1 MLAFLASVCLVL
13 PAGASVVDPFRAPE
27 CQRCAGNRG
36 IEYAVAAGTPVVSG
50 VRGSV
55 TFAGRVG
62 GRNYVVVRADADPRV
77 RVTYGGLGSVAVA
90 RGVAVRVGDRLGTA
104 GAALHVGVRVGETY
118 VDPLGFSG
126 GVSRGVSGGAT
137 PHSSVARPR
146 FRVTLGTVPS
156 MVPVPAPA
164 CG

>member
-1 MLAFLASVCLVL
+1 MLSVVAAVCLVL

-27 CQRCAGNRG
+27 CERCAGNRG

-50 VRGSV
+50 LRGSV
-55 TFAGRVG
+55 TFAGRVA
-62 GRNYVVVRADADPRV
+62 GRNYVVVRAAADPRV

-90 RGVAVRVGDRLGTA
+90 RGDAVRVGDRLGTA
-104 GAALHVGVRVGETY
+104 GAALHVGARVGETY

-126 GVSRGVSGGAT
+126 GESRGVSGGAT
-137 PHSSVARPR
+137 PRSGAASPR

-156 MVPVPAPA
+156 EVCPR
-164 CG
+164 